1 MKTKSI
7 AKWKK
12 EFWRL
17 FSQFIRLRDAY
28 KCFTC
33 GRVGS
38 GSGIHAGHY
47 IPRAAGG
54 LRLYFHERNVHAQC
68 YHCNINLSGNSDIYG
83 QKLEQKYGKKVLTTL
98 RKLRDLDVKDPLQF
112 TAEDYQKLMKK
123 YQAKMKKLL
132 QKPGVKL
139 QVPKVYKVEPV
150 SLEDLIKEERGYE
163 QDYL

>member
-1 MKTKSI
+1 MRVKSL

-12 EFWRL
+12 DLWRVV
-17 FSQFIRLRDAY
+17 SQYIRLRDGY

-54 LRLYFHERNVHAQC
+54 LRLYFHERNIHAQC

-83 QKLEQKYGKKVLTTL
+83 QNLIDKYGPRVL
-98 RKLRDLDVKDPLQF
+98 KQLRDLRILDLSDPLKY
-112 TAEDYQKLMKK
+112 TIEDYQKLIKK
-123 YQAKMKKLL
+123 YQAKIKKHE
-132 QKPGVKL
+132 QKH
-139 QVPKVYKVEPV
+139 
-150 SLEDLIKEERGYE
+150 S
-163 QDYL
+163 

>member
-1 MKTKSI
+1 MKAKSL

-12 EFWRL
+12 DFWRV
-17 FSQFIRLRDAY
+17 FSQYIRLRDGY

-68 YHCNINLSGNSDIYG
+68 YHCNINLSGNSDLYSVA
-83 QKLEQKYGKKVLTTL
+83 LVSKYGNKTLATL
-98 RKLRDLDVKDPLQF
+98 RKLRLQDVSTPLQY
-112 TAEDYQKLMKK
+112 TIEDYQKLIKQ
-123 YQAKMKKLL
+123 YQGKIKKL
-132 QKPGVKL
+132 
-139 QVPKVYKVEPV
+139 E
-150 SLEDLIKEERGYE
+150 S
-163 QDYL
+163 